1 MYHLIVYAVIAA
13 FGLLSVTMQ
22 KDIQRRVAR
31 WLRQNGL
38 AKSALMDAVVFL
50 DMVGSAIRARVK
62 VTTRS
67 QHTELLTM
75 EKTYSMDQ
83 IPDPQV
89 RAALEQRGHA
99 EQNVMTLF
107 STT

>member
-1 MYHLIVYAVIAA
+1 MYHLIIYAVVAA
-13 FGLLSVTMQ
+13 FGLLSVTLQ

-38 AKSALMDAVVFL
+38 AKSALMDAVVLL
-50 DMVGSAIRARVK
+50 DRAGSAIRAKVK

-67 QHTELLTM
+67 QHTEILTM
-75 EKTYSMDQ
+75 EKTYPISQ
-83 IPDPQV
+83 VPDPQV

-99 EQNVMTLF
+99 EQNVLALF
-107 STT
+107 STV